1 MLISLRAPFR
11 RSGRRVRLRQRG
23 LSIVELLVGVLV
35 GLFVVGGAIKLTIDG
50 LVTNRRMLLETRLNQ
65 DMRAAA
71 DIVARDLRR
80 ASYWDNSLTGL
91 WSAGATSVSA
101 VNPYASITSVT
112 TGNPEIGYSYQRPDV
127 DPADSPLGFRLVA
140 DGNGVGAIEIRDA
153 SNGWQVIT
161 DQASLDVTAFTIT
174 PTVRTIEL
182 WPYCACRTRVPV
194 SAACQDA
201 TLQASASR
209 PRMNLRQF
217 DIVIQA
223 RSTADASVQR
233 ELRETVRV
241 RNDELLNPNGCPAA

>member
-1 MLISLRAPFR
+1 MSVQKPLRLAAR
-11 RSGRRVRLRQRG
+11 TLGRAQRG

-35 GLFVVGGAIKLTIDG
+35 GLVVVGGAIKLTIDG

-80 ASYWDNSLTGL
+80 ASYWDNSLSGL

-101 VNPYASITSVT
+101 VNPYASISAVTS
-112 TGNPEIGYSYQRPDV
+112 GNPEVGYSYQRPNV
-127 DPADSPLGFRLVA
+127 DPTDAPLGFRLVA
-140 DGNGVGAIEIRDA
+140 DGNGVGSIEIRDA
-153 SNGWQVIT
+153 NNGWQVIT
-161 DQASLDVTAFTIT
+161 DQASLDVTSFTIT
-174 PTVRTIEL
+174 PTVRTVEL

-201 TLQASASR
+201 TLQASATR
-209 PRMNLRQF
+209 PRMNMRQF

-223 RSTADASVQR
+223 RSTADASLQR